1 MDTNSLK
8 KIFRTI
14 AFALILFCMICAV
27 SILTNQDNFGILT
40 FTFFTYPYLNEITP
54 IALVAISILALI
66 IARIDKK
73 IMIDLIEVIIVLSF
87 GIVLFTVK
95 ILNSSLLLYAYI
107 FAFIIYVIYLIV
119 KLNRSKAKET
129 E

>member
-1 MDTNSLK
+1 
-8 KIFRTI
+8 
-14 AFALILFCMICAV
+14 MICAV

-66 IARIDKK
+66 IARINKK